1 MSSNQKNK
9 EEFIDFSSVLKNY
22 ISHWYVFAISVIVCV
37 GIALVIARVK
47 SPEYLVK
54 ANLLITQE
62 EGDTSGAMGN
72 LASIFGS
79 SANVDD
85 EVFAV
90 SSHSVYK
97 IVSKELGINQ
107 VHRTHLGFLKN
118 EFQYKGYPV
127 EVLCSPEIMDTL
139 RTTIT
144 FKVKVNDEGEANV
157 KVKALRHEIANVKK
171 AALPVVINT
180 EYGKF
185 TVNKTPDF
193 PKGESVKTTIKL
205 TGYDNAAEEIDK
217 NVSIDIASR
226 KSNVIAL
233 ELESTDI
240 DYAKDVLNGI
250 IANYNSRSLYEKNL
264 RNQKTLEFID
274 SRLVLLSDDLDSA
287 ESEIENF
294 KRDEG
299 IVDLTTEAT
308 YQFTKKGKVEENLI
322 AAETELEVI
331 KIIRDFINDPANANE
346 LVPATLSGSDTG
358 SSSSGMEMFINAYN
372 DLVIQR
378 IELLQNAGN
387 NNAALSAI
395 DLKIAA
401 MRSNLKQTV
410 DKTYQSTTVK
420 IAELKQQMANSDN
433 ALGEIPGQ
441 ERAYRTFVRQR
452 NIKEQLYVYLLKE
465 REQTAMLLSNTQL
478 KGQVIDEAYAI
489 NEPLGLSNIMKV
501 IIGFVLG
508 LMLAVAYLYLKNMM
522 RNHFESREELEKYT
536 DVPILGEVCT
546 SRRAEAL
553 VVKAGGGSTSIAE
566 LFRLI
571 RTNLQFMLNT
581 SGCKVVLMTSTTSGE
596 GKSFISINLASS
608 LALLGKKV
616 LLVGMDIRRPKLQEY
631 LGLPDYPGFTE
642 YASGANN
649 DLNSIIRH
657 NPIQPNLDIITAG
670 PIPPNPAELLIDSRV
685 DAMFA
690 ELRKQ
695 YDYILLDSAPVGMV
709 SDTLSLVRLSD
720 ATIYVCRANYTTM
733 REVQY
738 FNNIYAE
745 KRMNRMSLV
754 VNGTKATQSYGYGD
768 ETAKKNERKRR

>member
-1 MSSNQKNK
+1 
-9 EEFIDFSSVLKNY
+9 
-22 ISHWYVFAISVIVCV
+22 
-37 GIALVIARVK
+37 
-47 SPEYLVK
+47 
-54 ANLLITQE
+54 
-62 EGDTSGAMGN
+62 
-72 LASIFGS
+72 
-79 SANVDD
+79 
-85 EVFAV
+85 
-90 SSHSVYK
+90 
-97 IVSKELGINQ
+97 
-107 VHRTHLGFLKN
+107 
-118 EFQYKGYPV
+118 
-127 EVLCSPEIMDTL
+127 
-139 RTTIT
+139 
-144 FKVKVNDEGEANV
+144 
-157 KVKALRHEIANVKK
+157 
-171 AALPVVINT
+171 
-180 EYGKF
+180 
-185 TVNKTPDF
+185 
-193 PKGESVKTTIKL
+193 
-205 TGYDNAAEEIDK
+205 
-217 NVSIDIASR
+217 
-226 KSNVIAL
+226 
-233 ELESTDI
+233 
-240 DYAKDVLNGI
+240 
-250 IANYNSRSLYEKNL
+250 
-264 RNQKTLEFID
+264 
-274 SRLVLLSDDLDSA
+274 
-287 ESEIENF
+287 
-294 KRDEG
+294 
-299 IVDLTTEAT
+299 
-308 YQFTKKGKVEENLI
+308 
-322 AAETELEVI
+322 
-331 KIIRDFINDPANANE
+331 
-346 LVPATLSGSDTG
+346 
-358 SSSSGMEMFINAYN
+358 
-372 DLVIQR
+372 
-378 IELLQNAGN
+378 
-387 NNAALSAI
+387 
-395 DLKIAA
+395 
-401 MRSNLKQTV
+401 
-410 DKTYQSTTVK
+410 
-420 IAELKQQMANSDN
+420 
-433 ALGEIPGQ
+433 
-441 ERAYRTFVRQR
+441 
-452 NIKEQLYVYLLKE
+452 
-465 REQTAMLLSNTQL
+465 
-478 KGQVIDEAYAI
+478 
-489 NEPLGLSNIMKV
+489 
-501 IIGFVLG
+501 
-508 LMLAVAYLYLKNMM
+508 
-522 RNHFESREELEKYT
+522 LEKYT

>member
-1 MSSNQKNK
+1 
-9 EEFIDFSSVLKNY
+9 
-22 ISHWYVFAISVIVCV
+22 
-37 GIALVIARVK
+37 
-47 SPEYLVK
+47 
-54 ANLLITQE
+54 
-62 EGDTSGAMGN
+62 
-72 LASIFGS
+72 
-79 SANVDD
+79 
-85 EVFAV
+85 
-90 SSHSVYK
+90 
-97 IVSKELGINQ
+97 
-107 VHRTHLGFLKN
+107 
-118 EFQYKGYPV
+118 
-127 EVLCSPEIMDTL
+127 MDTL

-171 AALPVVINT
+171 ATLPVVINT

-553 VVKAGGGSTSIAE
+553 VVKAGGGSTLIAE